1 VPAAQQIVGNYRMFH
16 LIRAGAIYE
25 IWAVRPVSENTPYA
39 MKWLPP
45 GQKYDRHNVAELK
58 HEYQVGVL
66 PDHPACIKTLDF
78 GNTNNGA
85 FMLLELFKL
94 PNLKQQI
101 ISNGYKKLAHRAK
114 AILTACAAGV
124 THLHDKGFIHRDIK
138 PDNFMLRDDDAV
150 KLIDFNLA
158 MKPASGLGKLFG
170 GKSKVAG
177 THSYMSPEQI
187 RGPSLDVR
195 ADVYSF
201 GCMLHEFFTGKTP
214 FSANS
219 PTELLQRH
227 LSNKPQPLTVFD
239 KNITPEF
246 AKYVLSMM
254 AKDAAA
260 RPANMKDAE
269 AVYFACWNA
278 ALEASLA
285 VGGTISHH
293 HGIGRLRAGWMRREL
308 GPAYELLLAL
318 KRAIDPHGIMNPGAL
333 IET

>member
-25 IWAVRPVSENTPYA
+25 IWAVRPVSENTAYA

-45 GQKYDRHNVAELK
+45 GKKYDRSNIAELK
-58 HEYQVGVL
+58 HEYQVGIL
-66 PDHPACIKTLDF
+66 LDHPACIKTLDF

-85 FMLLELFKL
+85 FMLLELFKV

-101 ISNGYKKLAHRAK
+101 ISGGYKKLAHRAK
-114 AILTACAAGV
+114 PILTACAAGLA
-124 THLHDKGFIHRDIK
+124 HLHDKGFIHRDIK
-138 PDNFMLRDDDAV
+138 PDNYLVRDDDAV
-150 KLIDFNLA
+150 KLIDFNLG

-170 GKSKVAG
+170 GRTKVQG

-187 RGPSLDVR
+187 RGQSLDVR

-201 GCMLHEFFTGKTP
+201 GCMLHEFFAGKAP

-246 AKYVLSMM
+246 SSYVLKMM
-254 AKDAAA
+254 AKDAKD
-260 RPANMKDAE
+260 RPSNMKDVMMEIKTQRIFYNQPQPPSE
-269 AVYFACWNA
+269 AD
-278 ALEASLA
+278 EAKSK
-285 VGGTISHH
+285 
-293 HGIGRLRAGWMRREL
+293 E
-308 GPAYELLLAL
+308 E
-318 KRAIDPHGIMNPGAL
+318 KD
-333 IET
+333 

>member
-1 VPAAQQIVGNYRMFH
+1 LPAESTIEIRIPKSHPVPAAQQIVGNYRMFH

-45 GQKYDRHNVAELK
+45 GQKYDRSNVAELK
-58 HEYQVGVL
+58 HEYQVGIQL
-66 PDHPACIKTLDF
+66 DHPACIKTLDF

-85 FMLLELFKL
+85 FMLLELFKV

-101 ISNGYKKLAHRAK
+101 ISGGYKKLAHRAK

-124 THLHDKGFIHRDIK
+124 AHLHDKGYIHRDIK

-170 GKSKVAG
+170 GRTKVQG

-187 RGPSLDVR
+187 RGQALDVR

-246 AKYVLSMM
+246 SSFVLKMM
-254 AKDAAA
+254 AKDPKD
-260 RPANMKDAE
+260 RPANMKDVMMEIKTQRIFYNQPQPPTE
-269 AVYFACWNA
+269 AD
-278 ALEASLA
+278 ASKPKD
-285 VGGTISHH
+285 
-293 HGIGRLRAGWMRREL
+293 E
-308 GPAYELLLAL
+308 
-318 KRAIDPHGIMNPGAL
+318 DD
-333 IET
+333 